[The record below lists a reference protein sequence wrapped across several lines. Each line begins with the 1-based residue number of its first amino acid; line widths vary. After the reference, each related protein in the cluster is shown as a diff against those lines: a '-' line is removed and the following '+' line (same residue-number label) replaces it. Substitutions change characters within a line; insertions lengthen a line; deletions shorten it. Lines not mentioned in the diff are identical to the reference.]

1 MQVVYAP
8 YPGANLRKLTRN
20 LVNHLNESFTH
31 MVVFTLITEAY
42 NKVDLGEGGEGR
54 WKRKYEVVEPNEDFD
69 TTDFASRFR
78 GFEDACRLRCPNL
91 KIWLMIPPYLDLI
104 YYNQRKLFNYPL
116 AIKSRYY
123 EEERFQNHV
132 MHAKMVDIYH
142 KLKAFSYQGPSA
154 NSYPVMFVIN
164 NSKRFRKHT
173 EPFLNGRKMILGI
186 QGFLWD
192 GIHPSRELIVKIW
205 RKMRDAGYF
214 DRTVIIPDD
223 SSTRVET
230 APFMTLEVEPSLVP
244 ANVESNSNV
253 LVPDNV
259 ENVLVPDN
267 VENVLVP
274 DNVEISVS
282 SDDENTPAERTVTI
296 IEGQEQSQSRNEDSA
311 RVEEPTPSTSGI
323 RQIPSNLRTIFGPAP
338 KRRKLAQEFEIE
350 KEIEKQ
356 VHQLIVYLMGY
367 FVGQRNPI
375 TEEELK
381 RKMKGKKVFFY
392 VKISHD
398 RLKLE
403 IVGEPNKDLLKKL
416 FEKLLEEEI
425 IQRLNSLRRQ

>member
-1 MQVVYAP
+1 M
-8 YPGANLRKLTRN
+8 
-20 LVNHLNESFTH
+20 
-31 MVVFTLITEAY
+31 
-42 NKVDLGEGGEGR
+42 VDL
-54 WKRKYEVVEPNEDFD
+54 
-69 TTDFASRFR
+69 
-78 GFEDACRLRCPNL
+78 
-91 KIWLMIPPYLDLI
+91 
-104 YYNQRKLFNYPL
+104 
-116 AIKSRYY
+116 
-123 EEERFQNHV
+123 
-132 MHAKMVDIYH
+132 YH
-142 KLKAFSYQGPSA
+142 KLKAFRYRGPSA

-164 NSKRFRKHT
+164 NSKRFRKHS
-173 EPFLNGRKMILGI
+173 EPFISGRKMTLGI

-205 RKMRDAGYF
+205 RKMRDARYF

-230 APFMTLEVEPSLVP
+230 APFMTLEVEPF
-244 ANVESNSNV
+244 
-253 LVPDNV
+253 
-259 ENVLVPDN
+259 LVPDN

-356 VHQLIVYLMGY
+356 VHHLIVYLMGY
-367 FVGQRNPI
+367 FSGQRNPI

-381 RKMKGKKVFFY
+381 RKMKGDLVGESN
-392 VKISHD
+392 KISGRNCFENWLRID
-398 RLKLE
+398 WR
-403 IVGEPNKDLLKKL
+403 KK
-416 FEKLLEEEI
+416 
-425 IQRLNSLRRQ
+425 

>member
-1 MQVVYAP
+1 M
-8 YPGANLRKLTRN
+8 
-20 LVNHLNESFTH
+20 
-31 MVVFTLITEAY
+31 
-42 NKVDLGEGGEGR
+42 
-54 WKRKYEVVEPNEDFD
+54 KRKYEVVEPNEDFD

-132 MHAKMVDIYH
+132 MHANMVDLYH

-154 NSYPVMFVIN
+154 NSYPIMFVIN

-173 EPFLNGRKMILGI
+173 EPFLNGRKMILGN

-192 GIHPSRELIVKIW
+192 GIHPSREFIGKIW
-205 RKMRDAGYF
+205 RKMRDARCF

-230 APFMTLEVEPSLVP
+230 APFMTTLEVEPSLVP
-244 ANVESNSNV
+244 ANVESNV

-267 VENVLVP
+267 
-274 DNVEISVS
+274 
-282 SDDENTPAERTVTI
+282 
-296 IEGQEQSQSRNEDSA
+296 EQSQSRNEDNA

-350 KEIEKQ
+350 KETEKQ

-367 FVGQRNPI
+367 FAGQRNPI

-381 RKMKGKKVFFY
+381 RKMKGKKENFLKEEKNQLFILQ
-392 VKISHD
+392 K
-398 RLKLE
+398 RLKRTR
-403 IVGEPNKDLLKKL
+403 VVVPTTGGEGFSWRTKQNLVEEL
-416 FEKLLEEEI
+416 FE
-425 IQRLNSLRRQ
+425 N